1 MVVAQTARGPVESQH
16 TRGLT
21 IQLSQGQGRQPLRPE
36 GRFRPRVC
44 CAHKLLLPAMVVR
57 RWQDKTPER
66 CVFRCWVSV
75 PSLEM
80 ALAIGAPLDLSN
92 ATPTDLTAL
101 VRAYQRFLTTPGPPS
116 SPGTAPHASAI
127 ITPTP
132 CGPTKP

>member
-66 CVFRCWVSV
+66 CVSTEKKWSCFAAGFLSPLLRWRL
-75 PSLEM
+75 PS
-80 ALAIGAPLDLSN
+80 ALRSI
-92 ATPTDLTAL
+92 
-101 VRAYQRFLTTPGPPS
+101 
-116 SPGTAPHASAI
+116 
-127 ITPTP
+127 
-132 CGPTKP
+132 